1 MGRMKNAQSLRSDA
15 SIGRTPFVLLVVLGL
30 CFGVAVGILSTV
42 SLPAAGAL
50 AVIVVTVVL
59 TRGLPDLAGLALILV
74 IGVPITAAGDSGNS
88 FLSIPLGP
96 INPPFQILV
105 VIGIAVLTVLMAT
118 DESLAYLL
126 AVLRRGASGMVII
139 WVTACIVLL
148 LLGEGRNGLAAAG
161 RQFMYFSVFLWVI
174 PVILVSRRRAARA
187 LSAFLALVLV
197 GATLCGALALA
208 AFAAPPLRAFFF
220 SATEWARSVR
230 IYFDGASVYV
240 LVLPVALLLASSK
253 SAGRLRLLGLVSS
266 LFMVG
271 SMVVTQTRTLIAAAA
286 VNVILVALLPGM
298 WKLGVRR
305 WRIVGSIALIV
316 LVFVIA
322 LPIAASLGMRS
333 ATVLPR
339 ELSQRFSWVDS
350 ISSDPNYQYRQ
361 VQVDI
366 AMSKWQTSPVT
377 IVSGQG
383 LGAAMGMPGR
393 APDSAWVDNAWA
405 TLAAQG
411 GLIALTPFAL
421 VLVGA
426 FVSFIRVA
434 RSPADPLERLIA
446 RALAV
451 SLPLL
456 LVDSTLFTMHLIH
469 SPGVIV
475 ALCTLLAAA
484 DVVWCFHRGATTRA
498 PAAPSRG

>member
-1 MGRMKNAQSLRSDA
+1 
-15 SIGRTPFVLLVVLGL
+15 
-30 CFGVAVGILSTV
+30 
-42 SLPAAGAL
+42 
-50 AVIVVTVVL
+50 
-59 TRGLPDLAGLALILV
+59 
-74 IGVPITAAGDSGNS
+74 
-88 FLSIPLGP
+88 
-96 INPPFQILV
+96 
-105 VIGIAVLTVLMAT
+105 
-118 DESLAYLL
+118 
-126 AVLRRGASGMVII
+126 
-139 WVTACIVLL
+139 
-148 LLGEGRNGLAAAG
+148 
-161 RQFMYFSVFLWVI
+161 MYFSVYLWVV
-174 PVILVSRRRAARA
+174 PVILLARRRAARA

-220 SATEWARSVR
+220 SATEWARSAR
-230 IYFDGASVYV
+230 IYFDAASVYV
-240 LVLPVALLLASSK
+240 LVLPIALLLAGSK

-266 LFMVG
+266 LFMIG
-271 SMVVTQTRTLIAAAA
+271 SMVVTQTRTLMAATA

-305 WRIVGSIALIV
+305 WRIAGSVALIV

-322 LPIAASLGMRS
+322 LPVAGSLGMRS
-333 ATVLPR
+333 ATILPQ
-339 ELSQRFSWVDS
+339 ELAQRFSWIDS
-350 ISSDPNYQYRQ
+350 VTSDPNYEYRQ

-366 AMSKWQTSPVT
+366 AMGKWQESPVT

-393 APDSAWVDNAWA
+393 APESPWVDNAWA

-411 GLIALTPFAL
+411 GLIALAPFAL

-426 FVSFIRVA
+426 FVSFVRVA
-434 RSPADPLERLIA
+434 RSPAEPLERLIA

-469 SPGVIV
+469 SPGVVVGALHPAGRRGRRVVLPPRRDYERACSTFSRMSESMV
-475 ALCTLLAAA
+475 AAVTDQLPFSTAQRRAEDPSALLASAGRDRIAA
-484 DVVWCFHRGATTRA
+484 
-498 PAAPSRG
+498 AASASSSGLPMPTAVPLRDASSS

>member
-1 MGRMKNAQSLRSDA
+1 MKNAFSLRSEA
-15 SIGRTPFVLLVVLGL
+15 SIGRTPFVLLAVVGL
-30 CFGVAVGILSTV
+30 CFGVAVGVLSTV
-42 SLPAAGAL
+42 SPPAAGAL
-50 AVIVVTVVL
+50 AVIALTVVL
-59 TRGLPDLAGLALILV
+59 ARGVPDLAGLALILV

-105 VIGIAVLTVLMAT
+105 VIGIAVLTVVMAS
-118 DESLAYLL
+118 DETLSYLL
-126 AVLRRGASGMVII
+126 AVLRRGASGTVLI
-139 WVTACIVLL
+139 WLTACLVLL
-148 LLGEGRNGLAAAG
+148 LLGAGRNGLPAAG
-161 RQFMYFSVFLWVI
+161 RQFMYFSVYLWVV
-174 PVILVSRRRAARA
+174 PVIIVSRRRAPHA
-187 LSAFLALVLV
+187 LSVLLALVLV
-197 GATLCGALALA
+197 GASLCGALALA
-208 AFAAPPLRAFFF
+208 AFAVAPLRAFFF
-220 SATEWARSVR
+220 SATEWARSAR

-240 LVLPVALLLASSK
+240 LVLPLALLLAGSK

-266 LFMVG
+266 LLMIG
-271 SMVVTQTRTLIAAAA
+271 SMVVTQTRTLMAAA
-286 VNVILVALLPGM
+286 VLNVILVALLPGM

-305 WRIVGSIALIV
+305 WRILGSVALIV

-322 LPIAASLGMRS
+322 LPIAAALGVRS
-333 ATVLPR
+333 ATILPQ
-339 ELSQRFSWVDS
+339 ELAQRFSWVDS

-366 AMSKWQTSPVT
+366 AMSKWRTSPAT

-411 GLIALTPFAL
+411 GLIALAPFAL
-421 VLVGA
+421 VLVAA
-426 FVSFIRVA
+426 FVSFVRVA

-475 ALCTLLAAA
+475 TLCTLLAAA
-484 DVVWCFHRGATTRA
+484 DVVWFFHRRATTSVPA
-498 PAAPSRG
+498 PRSRG